1 MGRNETPPPSMLQCR
16 LRTATME
23 TACLL
28 SHFSCVWL
36 FPIPWTEACQAPLSM
51 AFSRQ
56 EYWSGLPCPLPG
68 DLPDL
73 GLEARSSALQADSL
87 PSEPPGK
94 PEQACFHRLKLH
106 QLCSLERHCSGKLPA
121 VLRTSAS
128 NTPFLPMS
136 FGWVVSSGSTSPKRQ
151 THFSVNISPSRL
163 PTNTPGPP

>member
-1 MGRNETPPPSMLQCR
+1 MLQCR

-36 FPIPWTEACQAPLSM
+36 FPIPWTVACQAPLSM